1 MGFKDG
7 SAQLSYQFL
16 SIFRG
21 EQFDRSKPL
30 LRQAEIRV
38 GLNSESDIQDIETAR
53 ALIRTFIV
61 SPKLNSESDIQ
72 DIETPLMNSSLIS
85 VLLNSESDIQ
95 DIETISVFDVR
106 LLQR

>member
-38 GLNSESDIQDIETAR
+38 GLNSESDIQDIETELR
-53 ALIRTFIV
+53 GRGVYIE
-61 SPKLNSESDIQ
+61 LNSESDIQ
-72 DIETPLMNSSLIS
+72 DIETPQTLA
-85 VLLNSESDIQ
+85 Q
-95 DIETISVFDVR
+95 
-106 LLQR
+106 

>member
-38 GLNSESDIQDIETAR
+38 GLNSESDIQDI
-53 ALIRTFIV
+53 
-61 SPKLNSESDIQ
+61 
-72 DIETPLMNSSLIS
+72 S
-85 VLLNSESDIQ
+85 VPNHYRRDNQKRLEQ
-95 DIETISVFDVR
+95 EQVR
-106 LLQR
+106 VI

>member
-38 GLNSESDIQDIETAR
+38 GLNSESDIQDIETNA
-53 ALIRTFIV
+53 
-61 SPKLNSESDIQ
+61 SPRDGFSLLKSESDIQ
-72 DIETPLMNSSLIS
+72 DIS
-85 VLLNSESDIQ
+85 VPNHYRRDNQKRLEPEQ
-95 DIETISVFDVR
+95 VR
-106 LLQR
+106 VI

>member
-38 GLNSESDIQDIETAR
+38 GLNSESDIQDIETR
-53 ALIRTFIV
+53 SCRT
-61 SPKLNSESDIQ
+61 SRCRMLNSESDIQ
-72 DIETPLMNSSLIS
+72 DIETYGLPFLSFLE
-85 VLLNSESDIQ
+85 VLNSESDIQ
-95 DIETISVFDVR
+95 DIETWF
-106 LLQR
+106 